1 MLPFTVDAA
10 LISERV
16 KHWREKEQTH
26 HRSLS
31 RCERLT
37 LPTAGT
43 VVRGDGFAAS
53 LFVAEHQVD
62 PLVEVLR
69 HKLALQS

>member
-1 MLPFTVDAA
+1 MIPLTVNAA

-16 KHWREKEQTH
+16 KHWREKEQIH

-31 RCERLT
+31 RCERLM
-37 LPTAGT
+37 LQTAAT

-53 LFVAEHQVD
+53 LFVAKHQVD

-69 HKLALQS
+69 HELTLQS